1 MNIIYYNFNNNDN
14 KSDINLFID
23 NYNDNNIIIIHNK
36 DNNNITHFLEKLPQE
51 FDNFADITHNNL
63 SMLYNTQKFK
73 LIKFDNN
80 NEYQV
85 FIFNNDLIII
95 SILTFSSS
103 LFINILLNITNIKK
117 YRIILISNFNKKKC
131 NKINY
136 TLNTT
141 FNFDYMDN
149 YYDYIYDNKNNIINI
164 IQLNKNIIL
173 YQL

>member
-1 MNIIYYNFNNNDN
+1 MNIIYYNLHDN

-36 DNNNITHFLEKLPQE
+36 NNNNITKFLEKLPQE
-51 FDNFADITHNNL
+51 FDNYADITHNNL

-85 FIFNNDLIII
+85 FIFNNNLIII
-95 SILTFSSS
+95 SILNFSSL
-103 LFINILLNITNIKK
+103 LFVNILLNIVNIKN

-136 TLNTT
+136 TLHTT
-141 FNFDYMDN
+141 FNFEFMNN
-149 YYDYIYDNKNNIINI
+149 YYDYIYDNKNNILSIK
-164 IQLNKNIIL
+164 QLNNNIIL